1 MTPRKSSYRV
11 VVRLGATA
19 AVFLAAAEL
28 MTEPEARTSS
38 LLLLLLV
45 LSGAAAAS
53 RRFAIALP
61 GKRLASFET
70 GVAILGLLLTGWQVA
85 SLAIG
90 FGVLVGDAGLRR
102 SSMPHALAEAGR
114 FVLATAMTGLAYGS
128 AGGFAGAEAIS
139 IANILPLTL
148 ALLLLPVIVDGIA
161 LLETAQ
167 GNRGY
172 WLDAKPALQWK
183 AVTAVTSG
191 ALAIGWLSLLSIGQP
206 TAGWTF
212 LGAILLGAT
221 LLSHWV
227 IGTAVKSV
235 QLRWIA
241 EFNAAVATDAD
252 IRQSFERIRVIT
264 GHLIP
269 WESMTLALFDK
280 DAGRLQVLLD
290 SDGEHNEPYDADSD
304 LIVEALRV
312 RRPVVANEFTHG
324 DLSLPAGQATASEI
338 VVPLIQRDRIVGIWR
353 VRHSDSTTYSAA
365 DGQLLGSL
373 APVLGF
379 SLNIMSVLDLLT
391 DLGKRTTAYV
401 ANLETS
407 GAATR
412 DAARVLADRA
422 SLSGSEARRAAERTQ
437 DASQAAERLVEGI
450 EESTRVGLDAE
461 IATRSIA
468 DTAGNAHEASR
479 EVVGKVGEVAS
490 TIELG
495 IAEVGRLR
503 GAAKEVEDFSETIA
517 NIANQTN
524 LLALNATIEAARTG
538 ARGKGFTVVADEVR
552 KLAEQSAEA
561 ASNIGRSTQDTS
573 RAIDKAALVLERLG
587 KQLTELTAASQSWDK
602 ELAEIAE
609 FARVTRRAGKRIAAL
624 PKSNLEI
631 ARGMGAILSE
641 VHEATVSSATTAEQ
655 IAVGALQLST
665 RQELTRLAEELARLA
680 QRLSDSISPLAA
692 EHSKDLGAADGQ
704 SGTRDT
710 NT

>member
-1 MTPRKSSYRV
+1 MRTRTNWFRLT
-11 VVRLGATA
+11 VRLGAA
-19 AVFLAAAEL
+19 ASVLFAAAEL
-28 MTEPEARTSS
+28 TTEPEARTGS
-38 LLLLLLV
+38 LLLSLLL

-61 GKRLASFET
+61 GKRLASFGT
-70 GVAILGLLLTGWQVA
+70 GVAILGLLLSGWQVA
-85 SLAIG
+85 TLAIG
-90 FGVLVGDAGLRR
+90 FGMLVGDAGLRQ

-128 AGGFAGAEAIS
+128 VGGFAGAEAIS
-139 IANILPLTL
+139 IANILPLTI
-148 ALLLLPVIVDGIA
+148 ALSLLPVTAHGIA
-161 LLETAQ
+161 LLETALRD
-167 GNRGY
+167 GLH
-172 WLDAKPALQWK
+172 WLDVKPALQWK
-183 AVTAVTSG
+183 AVTATTSG
-191 ALAIGWLSLLSIGQP
+191 MLAIGWLDLLSTGRP
-206 TAGWTF
+206 TASWIF
-212 LGAILLGAT
+212 LGTIMLGAT

-227 IGTAVKSV
+227 IGVAVKSG

-252 IRQSFERIRVIT
+252 IRQSFERIQTIT
-264 GHLIP
+264 GRLIP
-269 WESMTLALFDK
+269 WENMTLSLCDK
-280 DAGRLQVLLD
+280 DAGQMQVLLD
-290 SDGEHNEPYDADSD
+290 SDGEHDERYDVDSD
-304 LIVEALRV
+304 LVAEALTI
-312 RRPVVANEFTHG
+312 RRPVVANELTHG
-324 DLSLPAGQATASEI
+324 DLSLPGGQAAASEI

-353 VRHSDSTTYSAA
+353 VRHSDSTAYSAA
-365 DGQLLGSL
+365 DGKLLGLL

-379 SLNIMSVLDLLT
+379 SLNITSVLDLLI
-391 DLGKRTTAYV
+391 DLGERTTAYV
-401 ANLETS
+401 ANLEAS

-412 DAARVLADRA
+412 DAAQALADRA
-422 SLSGSEARRAAERTQ
+422 SSSGSEAGRAAERSE
-437 DASQAAERLVEGI
+437 DARQAVERLVEGI
-450 EESTRVGLDAE
+450 EESVRIGRDAE
-461 IATRSIA
+461 IPTRSIA

-495 IAEVGRLR
+495 IVEVGRLR
-503 GAAKEVEDFSETIA
+503 RAAKEVEDFSETIA

-573 RAIDKAALVLERLG
+573 RAIDKTALVLERLDE
-587 KQLTELTAASQSWDK
+587 QLTELATASQSWDK

-609 FARVTRRAGKRIAAL
+609 TARVTRRAGKRIADL

-631 ARGMGAILSE
+631 AREMDAILND
-641 VHEATVSSATTAEQ
+641 VHEATVSSATSAEQ
-655 IAVGALQLST
+655 IAAGALQLST
-665 RQELTRLAEELARLA
+665 RQELTRWSEELTRLA
-680 QRLSDSISPLAA
+680 RRLSDSISTLAA
-692 EHSKDLGAADGQ
+692 EHNGGLRAADGR